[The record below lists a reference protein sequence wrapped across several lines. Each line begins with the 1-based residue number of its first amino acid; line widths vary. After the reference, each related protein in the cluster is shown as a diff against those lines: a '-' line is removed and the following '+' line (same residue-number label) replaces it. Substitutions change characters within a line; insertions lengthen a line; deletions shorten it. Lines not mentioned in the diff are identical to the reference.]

1 MIQIFHHGATQGV
14 TGSCHELV
22 YTQSKS
28 VLIDCGIFQG
38 DDYSSHGR
46 NSANADKLEIDFSL
60 DKVQALLVTHTHIDH
75 IGRIPYLF
83 AAGFKGKIYCTQ
95 ATAKLL
101 PLMLEDALKIGF
113 TRNARLIARVLKKI
127 NAHIV
132 AQPYKKWL
140 QLDENLTINFQPAG
154 HILGSAY
161 IECDIKQGDPK
172 QDINRKP
179 KRVIFSGD
187 LGAPHAPLLASP
199 SSPARCDTL
208 VLECTYGDKSHRGR
222 QYRRQKLKAII
233 ERCVKDKGAV
243 LIPAFSLGRS
253 QELLYE
259 FEQIIYEYGQT
270 QKEWQG
276 VEIII
281 DSPLAQKF
289 TQIYRDLK
297 DLWDQE
303 AKQKVDSGRHPLK
316 FEQLLTIN
324 DNEDHLRTVAYLRKT
339 ARPVIVIAASG
350 MCSGGRI
357 VNYLKALIEDKRTDI
372 IFSGYQ
378 ARGTTGRAIQK
389 YGNKRE
395 YKHGWVEMDHKR
407 YKINAQI
414 HAISGYS
421 AHAGQNDLINFV
433 KHIKDKPKKIRLI
446 HGDEAAKKILKQ
458 QLRNVSPRSVFTIPD
473 R

>member
-1 MIQIFHHGATQGV
+1 MIQIFHHGATHGV

-46 NSANADKLEIDFSL
+46 NSANADKLEIDFAL
-60 DKVQALLVTHTHIDH
+60 NKVQALLVTHTHIDH

-83 AAGFKGKIYCTQ
+83 AAGFKGTIYCTE

-113 TRNARLIARVLKKI
+113 TRNARLISRVLKKI

-140 QLDENLTINFQPAG
+140 QLDEDLAINFQPAG

-161 IECDIKQGDPK
+161 IECDIKQDNNK
-172 QDINRKP
+172 RP

-199 SSPARCDTL
+199 SSPERCDTL
-208 VLECTYGDKSHRGR
+208 VLECTYGDKSHQGR
-222 QYRRQKLKAII
+222 EYRRQKLKSII
-233 ERCVKDKGAV
+233 ERCVEDKGAV

-259 FEQIIYEYGQT
+259 FEQIIYEYGKT

-297 DLWDQE
+297 HLWDQE
-303 AKQKVDSGRHPLK
+303 AKEKVASGRHPLK
-316 FEQLLTIN
+316 FEQLLTID
-324 DNEDHLRTVAYLRKT
+324 DNENHRRTVAYLQKT

-357 VNYLKALIEDKRTDI
+357 LNYLKALIEDKRTDI

-389 YGNKRE
+389 YGNRRE
-395 YKHGWVEMDHKR
+395 YKQGWVEIDDKR
-407 YKINAQI
+407 YQINAQV

-421 AHAGQNDLINFV
+421 AHAGQDDLIDFV
-433 KHIKDKPKKIRLI
+433 KHIKGQPKEIRLI
-446 HGDEAAKKILKQ
+446 HGDETAKKVLKRK
-458 QLRNVSPRSVFTIPD
+458 LNKVSSKSNFIIPD
-473 R
+473 K